1 MSRALSP
8 SSGQPY
14 GLARVCRIWRV
25 ARASVYRR
33 RQPQPDRQR
42 CGPAVA
48 LSDPMLTAEIQA
60 VLAAAVQKHTGFHRF
75 SSAPA

>member
-1 MSRALSP
+1 
-8 SSGQPY
+8 
-14 GLARVCRIWRV
+14 
-25 ARASVYRR
+25 VYRR